1 MRINIRCGREVAVTQ
16 PLLNLL
22 HRNIVCQKQAG
33 AGVAQIVETD
43 APQIVVAQH
52 KLERIGKRVRHQ
64 QIAHRVYADVTVV
77 LFVVAPAA
85 QLAVFFLLLLQGEQ
99 PFPEHRHKG

>member
-1 MRINIRCGREVAVTQ
+1 MLDIR
-16 PLLNLL
+16 
-22 HRNIVCQKQAG
+22 
-33 AGVAQIVETD
+33 VAQIVETD